1 MCSVLPFL
9 VKSSVAAIS
18 IDSPLAQDGVV
29 AVPRPALVSVIV
41 PALNEAKSLP
51 ELFARTEKVFL
62 NLGID
67 FEFIL
72 IDDGS
77 TDETESV
84 FSAISSQH
92 PRSIL
97 VQHTG
102 NQGKSVALMQGFA
115 IASGDVAITMDADLQ
130 DQPEMIPRFLD
141 KLEEGYDLVNGW
153 RHLRKDTARKRFI
166 SHIYN
171 GLTNHFLRC
180 NLHDI
185 NCGFKA
191 MRNNVYRKLEL
202 RGDLHRLIPVLAIN
216 LGFRVT
222 EVPIEHQDRIYGQ
235 SKYRLL
241 RHRGLLD
248 IISVA
253 ASRTTQLRPFHLF
266 FEIGVVFVA
275 MGFLFGGGWIF
286 LSLSGMSSP
295 VERLVTSISGF
306 FAAFFFCFGA
316 GLPLVGFVVDTLA
329 MANQDSTWRKKLIKA
344 IKYRTLP
351 DSHLPD

>member
-1 MCSVLPFL
+1 MAIPTTFL
-9 VKSSVAAIS
+9 S
-18 IDSPLAQDGVV
+18 DQDGVISGAV
-29 AVPRPALVSVIV
+29 APKPALVSVVV
-41 PALNEAKSLP
+41 PAYNEAESLP
-51 ELFARTEKVFL
+51 DLFARTAAVFST
-62 NLGID
+62 LGME

-72 IDDGS
+72 VDDGS
-77 TDETESV
+77 SDEIEVV
-84 FSAISSQH
+84 FSVISAQH

-97 VQHTG
+97 VQHAR

-115 IASGDVAITMDADLQ
+115 VASGDVAITMDADLQ

-141 KLEEGYDLVNGW
+141 KLGGGYDLINGW
-153 RHLRKDTARKRFI
+153 RHLRKDTARKRFV

-171 GLTNHFLRC
+171 GLTNYFLQC

-191 MRNNVYRKLEL
+191 MRRNVYQKLEL

-216 LGFRVT
+216 HGFRVA
-222 EVPIEHQDRIYGQ
+222 EVPIEHQDRIHGK

-266 FEIGVVFVA
+266 FEIGVVFIA
-275 MGFLFGGGWIF
+275 IGFLFGMGWIF
-286 LSLSGMSSP
+286 LSLNEMAGP
-295 VERLVTSISGF
+295 VKRLIISISGF

-329 MANQDSTWRKKLIKA
+329 TANQDSNWRKKLIRA
-344 IKYRTLP
+344 IKYG
-351 DSHLPD
+351 DQSHS